1 MADKLK
7 AEGNAAFS
15 AKDFKKAIDLF
26 TQAIEIDPTNH
37 VLYSNRSA
45 CHASLKDFEAALK
58 DAVKTTE
65 LKPDWGKGYS
75 RKGAAL
81 HGQGDL
87 IGALD
92 AYEQCL
98 KIEPSNAQA
107 KQGLAAVNDAI
118 KREAAEDG
126 QEPDVGLAS
135 IFSDPNWMQKLASNP
150 KTSAFLKDPAFV
162 QKLMNI
168 KQTPRSINE
177 EMRDPRMMQVIAVL
191 LGLDIQLPGGDGAP
205 GSAAQDSSSDIPM
218 RDAPSE
224 QSSAPVPQKAAS
236 PEPAPEV
243 DGEAQQKKEAKA
255 KADAEKALGTEN
267 YKKRQFDEA
276 IHHYTNAWE
285 QYKDITYLTNRAA
298 AKFEKGDYEGCI
310 EDCKEAIDEGRNIH
324 ADFKVIAKAFGR
336 IGNAY
341 LKLNDL
347 TNAIEYFQRSLTEH
361 RTPEILAK
369 LRSTEKAKIDADK
382 AAYIDPVK
390 AEEAREEG
398 NKYFKEADWPNAVKA
413 YTEMI
418 KRAPEDARG
427 YSNRAAALAKLM
439 SFPEAVKDC
448 DTALK
453 LDPKFMRAHI
463 RKAQAYLAM
472 REFNKCLDACT
483 AAQEVDTDGKSASE
497 IDALM
502 RKCMQTMYAAREGET
517 EEQTMERIQRDPDI
531 ASIIGD
537 PVMQSILQQAKTNP
551 AALNEHMKSPII
563 RQKIQRLIM
572 AGVIR
577 MG

>member
-7 AEGNAAFS
+7 AEGNAAFA
-15 AKDFKKAIDLF
+15 AKDFQKAIDLF
-26 TQAIEIDPTNH
+26 SQAIEIDPTNH

-45 CHASLKDFEAALK
+45 CHASLKNFSAALE

-65 LKPDWGKGYS
+65 LKPDWGKGFS

-98 KIEPSNAQA
+98 KIEPNNAQA
-107 KQGLAAVNDAI
+107 KQGLTAVNDAI

-135 IFSDPNWMQKLASNP
+135 IFSDPNWMQKLATNP
-150 KTSAFLKDPAFV
+150 KTAGFLKDPAFV
-162 QKLMNI
+162 QKLISI
-168 KQTPRSINE
+168 KQTPRAINE

-191 LGLDIQLPGGDGAP
+191 LGLDIQLPGSEGAP
-205 GSAAQDSSSDIPM
+205 GPSAQESADTPMPDAIP
-218 RDAPSE
+218 APKKDE
-224 QSSAPVPQKAAS
+224 APAKPAT
-236 PEPAPEV
+236 PEPVEEE
-243 DGEAQQKKEAKA
+243 DEEAQQKKEAKA
-255 KADAEKALGTEN
+255 RADAEKALGTEN

-276 IHHYTNAWE
+276 IQHYTNAWE
-285 QYKDITYLTNRAA
+285 LHKDITYLTNRAA

-310 EDCKEAIDEGRNIH
+310 EDCKEAIEEGRNIH

-369 LRSTEKAKIDADK
+369 LRATEKAKIETDK
-382 AAYIDPVK
+382 NAYIDPAK
-390 AEEAREEG
+390 AEEARDEG
-398 NKYFKEADWPNAVKA
+398 NKYFKEADWPNAIKA

-448 DTALK
+448 DAALK
-453 LDPKFMRAHI
+453 IDPKFMRAHI

-472 REFNKCLDACT
+472 REYNKCLDVCT
-483 AAQEVDTDGKSASE
+483 TAQEVDTDGKNTSE

-517 EEQTMERIQRDPDI
+517 EEQTMERIQKDPEI

-577 MG
+577 LG